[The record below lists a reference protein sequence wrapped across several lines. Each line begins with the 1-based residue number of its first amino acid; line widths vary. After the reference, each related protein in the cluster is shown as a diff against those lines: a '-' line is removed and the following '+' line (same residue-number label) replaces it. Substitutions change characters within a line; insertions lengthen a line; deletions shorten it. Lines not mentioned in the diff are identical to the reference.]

1 MASLAAVML
10 VIGLRPELVLR
21 RFAIPAARV
30 LGIEQVEG
38 LIMGFSFWSGADV
51 MGMVITLGLGI
62 VVAWLGLTTGAF
74 HWQPPKVLTLEGLM
88 GSILRGLLI
97 LGRKAEGVY
106 HSVVGALSG
115 QLRMGARNLWVAC
128 QRLDRSGG
136 VTIAGGFLSELS
148 ANVGLI
154 VVVLITL
161 LVGYICVELITRGL
175 SVPLVMMK

>member
-1 MASLAAVML
+1 
-10 VIGLRPELVLR
+10 
-21 RFAIPAARV
+21 
-30 LGIEQVEG
+30 
-38 LIMGFSFWSGADV
+38 
-51 MGMVITLGLGI
+51 
-62 VVAWLGLTTGAF
+62 
-74 HWQPPKVLTLEGLM
+74 
-88 GSILRGLLI
+88 
-97 LGRKAEGVY
+97 
-106 HSVVGALSG
+106 
-115 QLRMGARNLWVAC
+115 MGARNLWVAC